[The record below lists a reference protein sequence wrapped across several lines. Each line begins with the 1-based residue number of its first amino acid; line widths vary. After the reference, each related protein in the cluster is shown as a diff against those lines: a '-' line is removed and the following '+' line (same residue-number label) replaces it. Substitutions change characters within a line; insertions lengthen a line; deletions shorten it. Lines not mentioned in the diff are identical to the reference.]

1 MKKAIICSSLAILFV
16 TITLF
21 FFLIRQ
27 VPLEV
32 TTLKRTS
39 FAELP
44 GWKNAQV
51 RTSLQAFQLSCQ
63 TFLKQD
69 PEKWM
74 GNEYVK
80 FQVKDW
86 YPACHAANNLKKTAS
101 DTEIRLF
108 FQTWFSPMAFYKNK
122 PIQGLFTSY
131 FMPTIKG
138 SLVKTANYTVPLYGV
153 PSNLLIVNLEPF
165 KQPALKKKRIIGRLK
180 NKKIIPFYTR
190 EEINHGAIKHTAPVL
205 AWIKDPLDRVFLEI
219 EGSGVIELD
228 NHKHLYIGY
237 AEENGAP
244 YTSIASVL
252 IKEGILTREAA
263 SSKNIK
269 AYFHQHPKEIDR
281 VLNQNKSFVFFSELK
296 THAAL
301 GAQGVALT
309 PGYSLAVDPSS
320 IPYGT
325 PTWLST
331 TLPSPDNQSGTPF
344 NRLMVAQ
351 DTGGAI
357 RGTVRG
363 DIFWGAGEKA
373 YWMSN
378 KMQNKGRYWLLLPN
392 EAFQH

>member
-1 MKKAIICSSLAILFV
+1 MKKTIICSCIIIFLV
-16 TITLF
+16 TIALYYLQT
-21 FFLIRQ
+21 RQ
-27 VPLEV
+27 MSSEEIVL
-32 TTLKRTS
+32 RHTS
-39 FAELP
+39 FAQLP
-44 GWKNAQV
+44 GWKTAHV
-51 RTSLQAFQLSCQ
+51 ATSLQAFQLSCQ

-74 GNEYVK
+74 GNRLIK

-86 YPACHAANNLKKTAS
+86 YPACHAANNLQKSAS
-101 DTEIRLF
+101 DTEIKTF
-108 FQTWFSPMAFYKNK
+108 FQTWFSPMEFYKNK
-122 PIQGLFTSY
+122 PIHGLFTSY

-138 SLVKTANYTVPLYGV
+138 SRVKTANYSVPIYGV

-165 KQPALKKKRIIGRLK
+165 KQPTLKKKRIIGRLK

-190 EEINHGAIKHTAPVL
+190 EEINKGAIQHTAPVL

-228 NHKHLYIGY
+228 DQKNLYIGY
-237 AEENGAP
+237 AEENGAS

-252 IKEGILTREAA
+252 IKEGILTQETA

-269 AYFHQHPKEIDR
+269 AYLHQHPNDIDR
-281 VLNQNKSFVFFSELK
+281 VLNQNKSFIFFSELK

-331 TLPSPDNQSGTPF
+331 TLPSQDSQTSTPF

-363 DIFWGAGEKA
+363 DIFWGTGDKA